1 MEEETNPLPLI
12 ERNHLPKPGLKRII
26 ALIIDYGRSQFSARF
41 QPQIQTVF
49 IQTLETAMT

>member
-1 MEEETNPLPLI
+1 MEKETNPLQLI
-12 ERNHLPKPGLKRII
+12 ERNHSPKPGLKRII

-41 QPQIQTVF
+41 QPRIQTVF